1 MASEDF
7 FSQSFSPTRKKATST
22 TGNRAPPPPPPPPG
36 PSSSSSFTA
45 TATAGNIRSRNS
57 ATNPSSTSASS
68 GYYSNS
74 SSSRNNKP
82 ISSARPTGNYYPTSN
97 NSNTNHAPAPSFHG
111 YSNNVGSSNRNPY
124 ANYTPSNVISNGS
137 SNNDY
142 NNGQQQDWFTGD
154 SSSTANNPYVS
165 NYSQTNSQ
173 NANMSLSSSNP
184 SFNVSTTS
192 QSTNNNVNV
201 PSSSSTPSLN
211 GQHQQHNNDF
221 FNGAMD
227 DNANH
232 HSLSGP
238 MMSSTTASTKASSNT
253 PSYTNFSA
261 SSSTSNN
268 NNISSYNRYTYNP
281 DDFADEPPLLEE
293 LGINISHIQTKS
305 LAVILPVRYAKTAI
319 NENLMEDAD
328 MAGPIVFGIL
338 LALELLLAGRIQF
351 AYIYGLGLFG
361 CLATTL
367 IINLMS
373 PNNAISIWTVVSIL
387 GYSLLP
393 VNLLA
398 AINILYRIRLMGD
411 LGVILG
417 CITIGWCTVSS
428 TRLFERGCGL
438 RDQRY
443 LIGYPNALLY
453 SAFVLLTIF

>member
-7 FSQSFSPTRKKATST
+7 FNQSFSPTRKKATST
-22 TGNRAPPPPPPPPG
+22 VGNRGPPPPPPPA
-36 PSSSSSFTA
+36 PSSSSSLA
-45 TATAGNIRSRNS
+45 AAAAAGNVRSRNS
-57 ATNPSSTSASS
+57 ATNSSSTSASS

-82 ISSARPTGNYYPTSN
+82 INSARPTGNYYPTSN
-97 NSNTNHAPAPSFHG
+97 NSNTINAPAPSFHA
-111 YSNNVGSSNRNPY
+111 YSNNAGSSNSNSY
-124 ANYTPSNVISNGS
+124 ASYTTSNGTSNGS
-137 SNNDY
+137 SNGN

-154 SSSTANNPYVS
+154 SSSKANNPYVS
-165 NYSQTNSQ
+165 NYNNSNSQ
-173 NANMSLSSSNP
+173 NSNNMNLSSSNP
-184 SFNVSTTS
+184 NFNVSTTS

-201 PSSSSTPSLN
+201 PASSSTPSLN

-221 FNGAMD
+221 FNGTMD
-227 DNANH
+227 NNVNH

-238 MMSSTTASTKASSNT
+238 MMSSTTASTMASTNT
-253 PSYTNFSA
+253 PSYTNFNA

-338 LALELLLAGRIQF
+338 LALELLLAGRIHF

-411 LGVILG
+411 LGVVLG